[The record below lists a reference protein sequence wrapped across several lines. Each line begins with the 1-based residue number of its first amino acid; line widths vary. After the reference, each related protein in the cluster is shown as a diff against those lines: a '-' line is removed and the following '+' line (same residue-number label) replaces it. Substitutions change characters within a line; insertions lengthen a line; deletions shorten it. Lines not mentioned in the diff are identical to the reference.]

1 MRKEPLHRLEDVEA
15 LLLVWRDN
23 QVALKQ
29 IYRRLSLAL
38 TTVKNDSVFGKTSN
52 LVITVQ

>member
-23 QVALKQ
+23 QVALETD
-29 IYRRLSLAL
+29 I
-38 TTVKNDSVFGKTSN
+38 
-52 LVITVQ
+52 